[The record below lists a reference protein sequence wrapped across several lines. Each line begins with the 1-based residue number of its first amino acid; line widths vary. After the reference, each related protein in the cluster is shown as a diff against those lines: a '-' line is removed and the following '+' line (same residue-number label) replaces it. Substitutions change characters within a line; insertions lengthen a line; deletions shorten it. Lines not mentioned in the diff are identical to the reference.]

1 MVYLIIAILTSTS
14 IMILFKVFKRYE
26 ISVMQAITVNYLV
39 ASAFGFSVSSSQVT
53 IKSITAAPWFDMALI
68 VGITFIGGFFL
79 FALSA
84 QKAGVAITAVASK
97 MSVVIPVI
105 LGFTIFGE
113 YISVLKILGI
123 LFTLSAF
130 YLIFKKEKGFKI
142 DYRFIIL
149 PLMLFIANGS
159 NDSLLKYIQHHF
171 IDSNNDFILFLST
184 IFFIALLL
192 GSLILGYNMTFKN
205 KKLKFKNIFAGIFLG
220 LLNWYSTLY
229 FLKALS
235 ILDVSVV
242 VPVLNVSIVSL
253 SAITGYFV
261 FKEKLRPI
269 NWLGIFLALLA
280 ILFIA
285 FAK

>member
-39 ASAFGFSVSSSQVT
+39 ASAFGFSVSSTPATLNT
-53 IKSITAAPWFDMALI
+53 ITTAPWFDMSLI
-68 VGITFIGGFFL
+68 VGITFIAGFFL

-123 LFTLSAF
+123 IFTLSAF
-130 YLIFKKEKGFKI
+130 YLIFKKEKGFKV

-159 NDSLLKYIQHHF
+159 NDSLLKFTQHNF
-171 IDSNNDFILFLST
+171 INSNNDFILFLST

-192 GSLILGYNMTFKN
+192 GGLILGYNMTFKQ
-205 KKLKFKNIFAGIFLG
+205 KKIKFKNIFAGIFLG

-253 SAITGYFV
+253 SALTGYFV